1 MSSYNSYVR
10 TIVFC
15 LLVCS
20 ILSCKKGPEQAPE
33 INPEFTSY
41 ITAFTSGYISNQ
53 SAIRLQL
60 AEDYQEQIE
69 PNQPINEKLF
79 RFKPDL
85 KGTAYWI
92 DKRTIEFKPDKPL
105 KSGTSY
111 KVLFDLS
118 GIEDV
123 PSHLKTFEFQI
134 QTIRQNFSVEIE
146 GLQTYNSQDLQWMK
160 LNGRILTADVIE
172 NEQIESV
179 LNVNQNNRSLKI
191 TWEHENNGKIH
202 VFSADSIERKETE
215 EKVDVVWN
223 GKDIG
228 VDASGKEQIII
239 PALGDFKLLNITV
252 VQQPEQYILLSFS
265 DPLQPN
271 QFLQGL
277 ISVENGTYLQFITE
291 GNEIKAYPSARQT
304 GSLKVYIEPGIKNI
318 LGYKL
323 KARSEHQLSFED
335 IKPAVRLL
343 GNGVIL
349 PNSEGLIF
357 PFEAVNLKAVDVK
370 IVRIYENNIGQFLQV
385 NSLNGNYQLKRVG
398 RLILKKRINLVS
410 DKPIDYASWNTFSFD
425 LAELIKSEPGAIYHI
440 ELFFKKEYSLYPCG
454 DNITGDQD
462 QVSESTTEDNTFE
475 EELSYW
481 DDPESY
487 YYYDP
492 EYYYWDY
499 NWNERDDPCSNS
511 YYRGNRSVSRNI
523 LASDLGIIAKCGT
536 DKSMTFAVT
545 DLLTTSSI
553 PGVTIEIYNYQQQL
567 IGTTRTNSD
576 GLAEIKL
583 EGQPFFLVAKNGP
596 QRGYLRLDDGSS
608 LSLSRFDVSGNV
620 VQKGIKGF
628 IYGERGVWRPGDSLY
643 LTFILEDKNSILPE
657 NHPVTFELIN
667 PHGQVVR
674 KMVRTSGLNGFYD
687 FKTFTDPDAP
697 TGNWSAKI
705 NVGGTT
711 FTKLLRIETIK
722 PNRIKIN
729 IDFGTEMLTVS
740 RPDIKGTITAN
751 WLHGAPARNLR
762 TEINVTLVQTKTG
775 FSKYPD
781 FQFDDPAR
789 SFSSEELTIF
799 KDRLDQEGKATF
811 PTTISTGTASPGMLK
826 AYFITRVF
834 EESGEFSIDRY
845 SIPYSPYTGYVGIL
859 TPEGDRRTGM
869 LVTDTTHTVDVVTV
883 DPDGNPVSRN
893 NLEASVYKIDWRWW
907 WDASEDNLASYI
919 GSSEHIPVLEEKVNT
934 RNGRGRFSFRIDY
947 PEWGRYLIRIVD
959 PLTNH
964 AAGKIVYIDWPG
976 WAGRENRE
984 YPGGAT
990 MLSFSSDK
998 QNYNVGETATLSI
1011 PSSGQGRA
1019 LLSIENGSRIIE
1031 AHWISTTVP
1040 ETKYSFAVTEEM
1052 TPNVYANVTLIQ
1064 PHSQT
1069 KNDLPVRLY
1078 GVIPISV
1085 EDPSTKLYPVISM
1098 PEILKPEEEVTV
1110 NVSEKN
1116 KKSCTY
1122 TLAIVDEGLLDLTR
1136 FQTPDPWK
1144 VLYAREALGVK
1155 TWDVFDL
1162 VLGAYGGKLERIL
1175 SIGGGM
1181 AELEAGGPSSAKADR
1196 FPPVV
1201 KFIGPFTLK
1210 EGQTN
1215 SHTILMPRYVGSVK
1229 TMVVAGN
1236 QKAYGSAEKVTPVRK
1251 PLMVLATLPRVLGP
1265 GEEVKMPVT
1274 VFALENNIRKAEVGI
1289 EINDFFE
1296 FSGPDKQTVMFPE
1309 PGDQVINFDLKV
1321 KPVTGIGKVSIT
1333 CTSGSET
1340 AKYDIELD
1348 IRNPN
1353 PPVTTF
1359 IDTLVNSGQNWN
1371 CSFKY
1376 PGIPGTNKAKLE
1388 VSNIAPI
1395 DFGRR
1400 LSWLIQY
1407 PHGCVEQITSGAFPQ
1422 LYLGDVMEMTERNK
1436 KLTEENIKAA
1446 IRKLNSFVLPNG
1458 GLSYWPGEQ
1467 IENDWGSSYAG
1478 HFMIEAEKKGFS
1490 LPVNFRKNWIN
1501 YQKKAARKWKKS
1513 NERYYQSDLLQA
1525 YRLYTLALA
1534 NSPELGAMNKL
1545 REMPG
1550 TSVQAQWRLAA
1561 AYALAGQPEIAQTMI
1576 SNITVDV
1583 SPYTGF
1589 YYSYGSMERDWAMM
1603 LETLAL
1609 LNQHSRGIDLVKK
1622 ISRVLSGDQWLSTQ
1636 TTAYCLIAMTKYTST
1651 LGTSRELNFDYA
1663 LDRESK
1669 TTYVATKMPVAQFEF
1684 DVKNKTEGWVTLAN
1698 KGEGAVFVRITME
1711 GVPQAGDQTEKQN
1724 NLMIIVDYTD
1734 MAGHPLD
1741 VISLS
1746 QGTDF
1751 LARVKIRNPSSAE
1764 NYRDMVLT
1772 QIFPSG
1778 WEIHNTRMDDFI
1790 SAHQLSVPDYQ
1801 DIRDDRVYTYFSL
1814 PRYESKTF
1822 IIQLNAAYLGKYW
1835 LPSVYCE
1842 AMYDDRVNSR
1852 IPGGWVEVR

>member
-10 TIVFC
+10 AIVFC
-15 LLVCS
+15 LLLCS
-20 ILSCKKGPEQAPE
+20 ILSCKKGPEQAAE

-41 ITAFTSGYISNQ
+41 ISAFTSGYISNQ

-60 AEDYQEQIE
+60 TEDYQGQIE
-69 PNQPINEKLF
+69 LNQPIDEKLF

-85 KGTAYWI
+85 KGTAYWV
-92 DKRTIEFKPDKPL
+92 DNRTIEFKPDEPL

-111 KVLFDLS
+111 MVLFNLS
-118 GIEDV
+118 GVEDV
-123 PSHLKTFEFQI
+123 PGHLKTFEFQI

-146 GLQTYNSQDLQWMK
+146 GLKTYNSQDLRWMK

-179 LNVNQNNRSLKI
+179 LTVNQNNRSLKI

-215 EKVDVVWN
+215 EKVEVVWK
-223 GKDIG
+223 GKGIG
-228 VDASGKEQIII
+228 ADASGKEQIII
-239 PALGDFKLLNITV
+239 PALGDFKLLNISV
-252 VQQPEQYILLSFS
+252 VQQPEQYILINFS

-277 ISVENGTYLQFITE
+277 ISVENGTSLQFITE
-291 GNEIKAYPSARQT
+291 DNEIKAYPSSRQT
-304 GSLKVYIEPGIKNI
+304 GSLKVYIEPGIKNVQ
-318 LGYKL
+318 GYKL
-323 KARSEHQLSFED
+323 KTRSEHLLSFED

-357 PFEAVNLKAVDVK
+357 PFEAVNLKAVDIK

-385 NSLNGNYQLKRVG
+385 NWLDGNYELKRVG
-398 RLILKKRINLVS
+398 RLILKKTVNLVA
-410 DKPIDYASWNTFSFD
+410 DKPFDYSRWNTFSID

-440 ELFFKKEYSLYPCG
+440 ELGFKKEYSLYPCS

-462 QVSESTTEDNTFE
+462 QVSELTTEDKTFE

-487 YYYDP
+487 YYYDS

-499 NWNERDDPCSNS
+499 NWAERNDPCSNS
-511 YYRGNRSVSRNI
+511 YYGGNRSVSRNI
-523 LASDLGIIAKCGT
+523 LASDLGIIAKRGT
-536 DKSMTFAVT
+536 DKSMTFSVT

-567 IGTTRTNSD
+567 IGKTQTGSD
-576 GLAEIKL
+576 GLAEITL
-583 EGQPFFLVAKNGP
+583 EGQPFYLIAKNGM

-674 KMVRTSGLNGFYD
+674 KMVRTSGINGFYD

-729 IDFGTEMLTVS
+729 IDFGTEMLSVS

-762 TEINVTLVQTKTG
+762 TEINVTLVQTKTS

-799 KDRLDQEGKATF
+799 KDRLNQEGKAIFSTN
-811 PTTISTGTASPGMLK
+811 ISAGTASPGMLK
-826 AYFITRVF
+826 AYFTTRVF

-845 SIPYSPYTGYVGIL
+845 SIPYSPFTGYVGIL
-859 TPEGDRRTGM
+859 TPEGERQTGM
-869 LVTDTTHTVDVVTV
+869 LLTDTTHIVEVVTV

-934 RNGRGRFSFRIDY
+934 RNGSGRFSFRIDY

-964 AAGKIVYIDWPG
+964 ATGKIVYVDWPG

-1031 AHWISTTVP
+1031 AHWISTTEP
-1040 ETKYSFAVTEEM
+1040 ETKYSFVVKEEM
-1052 TPNVYANVTLIQ
+1052 TPNVYVNVTLIQ

-1078 GVIPISV
+1078 GVIPIFV
-1085 EDPSTKLYPVISM
+1085 EDPSTKLHPVISM

-1110 NVSEKN
+1110 RISEKN

-1136 FQTPDPWK
+1136 
-1144 VLYAREALGVK
+1144 
-1155 TWDVFDL
+1155 
-1162 VLGAYGGKLERIL
+1162 
-1175 SIGGGM
+1175 
-1181 AELEAGGPSSAKADR
+1181 
-1196 FPPVV
+1196 
-1201 KFIGPFTLK
+1201 
-1210 EGQTN
+1210 
-1215 SHTILMPRYVGSVK
+1215 
-1229 TMVVAGN
+1229 
-1236 QKAYGSAEKVTPVRK
+1236 
-1251 PLMVLATLPRVLGP
+1251 
-1265 GEEVKMPVT
+1265 
-1274 VFALENNIRKAEVGI
+1274 
-1289 EINDFFE
+1289 
-1296 FSGPDKQTVMFPE
+1296 
-1309 PGDQVINFDLKV
+1309 
-1321 KPVTGIGKVSIT
+1321 
-1333 CTSGSET
+1333 
-1340 AKYDIELD
+1340 
-1348 IRNPN
+1348 
-1353 PPVTTF
+1353 
-1359 IDTLVNSGQNWN
+1359 
-1371 CSFKY
+1371 
-1376 PGIPGTNKAKLE
+1376 
-1388 VSNIAPI
+1388 
-1395 DFGRR
+1395 
-1400 LSWLIQY
+1400 
-1407 PHGCVEQITSGAFPQ
+1407 SGA
-1422 LYLGDVMEMTERNK
+1422 RC
-1436 KLTEENIKAA
+1436 I
-1446 IRKLNSFVLPNG
+1446 
-1458 GLSYWPGEQ
+1458 
-1467 IENDWGSSYAG
+1467 
-1478 HFMIEAEKKGFS
+1478 
-1490 LPVNFRKNWIN
+1490 
-1501 YQKKAARKWKKS
+1501 
-1513 NERYYQSDLLQA
+1513 
-1525 YRLYTLALA
+1525 
-1534 NSPELGAMNKL
+1534 
-1545 REMPG
+1545 
-1550 TSVQAQWRLAA
+1550 WR
-1561 AYALAGQPEIAQTMI
+1561 
-1576 SNITVDV
+1576 
-1583 SPYTGF
+1583 
-1589 YYSYGSMERDWAMM
+1589 
-1603 LETLAL
+1603 
-1609 LNQHSRGIDLVKK
+1609 
-1622 ISRVLSGDQWLSTQ
+1622 
-1636 TTAYCLIAMTKYTST
+1636 
-1651 LGTSRELNFDYA
+1651 
-1663 LDRESK
+1663 
-1669 TTYVATKMPVAQFEF
+1669 
-1684 DVKNKTEGWVTLAN
+1684 
-1698 KGEGAVFVRITME
+1698 
-1711 GVPQAGDQTEKQN
+1711 
-1724 NLMIIVDYTD
+1724 
-1734 MAGHPLD
+1734 
-1741 VISLS
+1741 
-1746 QGTDF
+1746 
-1751 LARVKIRNPSSAE
+1751 
-1764 NYRDMVLT
+1764 
-1772 QIFPSG
+1772 
-1778 WEIHNTRMDDFI
+1778 
-1790 SAHQLSVPDYQ
+1790 
-1801 DIRDDRVYTYFSL
+1801 
-1814 PRYESKTF
+1814 
-1822 IIQLNAAYLGKYW
+1822 
-1835 LPSVYCE
+1835 
-1842 AMYDDRVNSR
+1842 
-1852 IPGGWVEVR
+1852 